1 MSLAWQGGLLTTG
14 SPGKSCIEF
23 TMVSASAE
31 EEKKRVPVEVN
42 MIKADVFNLGSRD
55 ILACR
60 LEMFED

>member
-1 MSLAWQGGLLTTG
+1 
-14 SPGKSCIEF
+14 
-23 TMVSASAE
+23 MVSASAE